1 MKERR
6 PGRPAIVLGILIMA
20 TAVIIGLSS
29 IVVFGNALGPAF
41 QNALVIAPYT
51 APVSTSVELTPG
63 TWAVYSID
71 AAAAQGGGVTAA
83 SYRTS
88 LMPAAL
94 TAFDVTLTGPD
105 GKQLVLKDAT
115 LTSTD
120 TITRANLTFT
130 ADLSFDV
137 KQRGIY
143 RLVVSNNNGTQLIM
157 APALANI
164 GTFVPWGAVAGIGAS
179 AFTFLGGLI
188 VLILGIVWSARA
200 RRPAAPLMVPMDQ
213 GAPMSAA
220 MPVDY
225 SAPVSTGAP
234 VGGLPPP
241 GWYPDPMRSANWR
254 YWDGQGWTAHTG

>member
-20 TAVIIGLSS
+20 AAVIAGLSS
-29 IVVFGNALGPAF
+29 VVVFGNALGPAF
-41 QNALVIAPYT
+41 QNAFVIAPYT

-71 AAAAQGGGVTAA
+71 ATAVQGGGVTAA

-88 LMPAAL
+88 MMPTAL
-94 TAFDVTLTGPD
+94 SAFDVTVTGPD

-143 RLVVSNNNGTQLIM
+143 RVVVANNNGTQLIM

-164 GTFVPWGAVAGIGAS
+164 GTFMPWGAVAGIGAS
-179 AFTFLGGLI
+179 AFAFLGGLI
-188 VLILGIVWSARA
+188 VLILGIVGSARA
-200 RRPAAPLMVPMDQ
+200 RRPATTFTTPMDQ
-213 GAPMSAA
+213 GAPGSAG
-220 MPVDY
+220 PVDY
-225 SAPVSTGAP
+225 SAPASSGTTA
-234 VGGLPPP
+234 GGLPPP

-254 YWDGQGWTAHTG
+254 YWDGLAWTAHTG